1 VPTGVRGEHAGRP
14 ETHPQRHAGAGE
26 ARQAAAAHNVKIA
39 SSIAPDYRL
48 PMEKRA
54 LGRSGHSVSRLLLG
68 CGSFGGVGSAPELFG
83 RGESEDEAFEL
94 MDAAVAAGITVFDT
108 ADAYGGGRSEAMIG
122 SWLADRRPEPRPL
135 LSTKIFN
142 PMGEGDDR
150 GLAPAR
156 IFRQLDSSLERLGVD
171 HVDMYVIHDWD
182 GDTPIAETLG
192 ALDGLVRAGK
202 VRAIA
207 ASNVSAEQLEE
218 ALEAS
223 AEHGLA
229 RFEWVQNEYSLLH
242 REPEDGVF
250 ALCERHGLGF
260 TPFSPLAGGWLTGK
274 YRRDMPAPA
283 GSRMTLRPEPYEEF
297 QNEATYDAIDRFLA
311 AANARGVEP
320 SVLALAWTLNHPRVT
335 ATVIGPRRPEQLQS
349 LLPALDL
356 ELNETER
363 AELAEL
369 FQR

>member
-1 VPTGVRGEHAGRP
+1 M
-14 ETHPQRHAGAGE
+14 ET
-26 ARQAAAAHNVKIA
+26 
-39 SSIAPDYRL
+39 
-48 PMEKRA
+48 RA
-54 LGRSGHSVSRLLLG
+54 LGRSGPSVSRLLLG
-68 CGSFGGVGSAPELFG
+68 CGSFGGVGSAPDLFG
-83 RGESEDEAFEL
+83 LGESEEEAFEL

-135 LSTKIFN
+135 LSTKVYN
-142 PMGEGDDR
+142 PMGEGEDR

-182 GDTPIAETLG
+182 ADTPIAETLG
-192 ALDGLVRAGK
+192 ALDELVRAGK
-202 VRAIA
+202 LRAIA
-207 ASNVSAEQLEE
+207 ASNVTAEQLEE
-218 ALEAS
+218 ALDAS

-229 RFEWVQNEYSLLH
+229 RFEWVQNEYSLLD

-274 YRRDMPAPA
+274 YEPGAPAPPN
-283 GSRMTLRPEPYEEF
+283 SRMALRPAEYTAYE
-297 QNEATYDAIDRFLA
+297 NDAIHDAIERFVDA
-311 AANARGVEP
+311 AAKRGVSP
-320 SVLALAWTLNHPRVT
+320 PVLAVAWALSHPRVT
-335 ATVIGPRRPEQLQS
+335 AALIGPRRPDQLRS
-349 LLPALDL
+349 LLPAVELQLD
-356 ELNETER
+356 ETER

-369 FQR
+369 FPQ